1 MQHYGESITDV
12 ELLQEMVPQIV
23 HVNPNDVRV
32 ALEPSFKNAKPMP
45 EPNITVNPFETKS
58 KTTTTTVVSE
68 QPKTQVKNAETITEA
83 KVATLPE
90 TGETSNPIVMLVGL
104 TLLFASGFTLYKK
117 QN

>member
-32 ALEPSFKNAKPMP
+32 ALDPSFKNAKPMP

-68 QPKTQVKNAETITEA
+68 QPKTQGE
-83 KVATLPE
+83 LPRPSFYLE
-90 TGETSNPIVMLVGL
+90 VMASWEEHIV
-104 TLLFASGFTLYKK
+104 SH
-117 QN
+117 

>member
-1 MQHYGESITDV
+1 
-12 ELLQEMVPQIV
+12 
-23 HVNPNDVRV
+23 
-32 ALEPSFKNAKPMP
+32 MP